1 MTGAAEEK
9 HGTRE
14 EASGNEAGRMK
25 GVVGDSVGGGDSV
38 GRGSVCGRKE
48 HSPVRTC
55 KGISATGAQK
65 ASVAVPGEAGGWVRA
80 TSSDV
85 HRKPA
90 GEDRVA
96 GAMAGRR

>member
-1 MTGAAEEK
+1 MVHRRRRRGKT
-9 HGTRE
+9 
-14 EASGNEAGRMK
+14 GRMK

-38 GRGSVCGRKE
+38 ARGSVCGRKE
-48 HSPVRTC
+48 HSPLRTC
-55 KGISATGAQK
+55 KGISAAGAQK

-85 HRKPA
+85 HRKPT

-96 GAMAGRR
+96 GAMAGGR